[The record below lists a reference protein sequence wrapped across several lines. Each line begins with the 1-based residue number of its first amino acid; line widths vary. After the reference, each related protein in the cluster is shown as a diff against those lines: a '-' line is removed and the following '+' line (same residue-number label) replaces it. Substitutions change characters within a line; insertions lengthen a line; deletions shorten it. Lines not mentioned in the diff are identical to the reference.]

1 MKSKTASEQQTERTA
16 RPPSAGARVSTRA
29 VRARK
34 LPKAVLYSRFLTV
47 PRYSTG
53 LRFLTVQYRVSLT
66 VPGTVQYSYCVGI
79 PTVHC
84 TLYYM

>member
-16 RPPSAGARVSTRA
+16 RPPPLG
-29 VRARK
+29 RARLNACRGAQPAK
-34 LPKAVLYSRFLTV
+34 SRTAVDFLQ
-47 PRYSTG
+47 YSTG

>member
-16 RPPSAGARVSTRA
+16 RPPSAGARVSTRTRA

-47 PRYSTG
+47 QYG
-53 LRFLTVQYRVSLT
+53 FEILTVQYRVSLT